1 MCITPI
7 APVSPG
13 RHPSAA
19 LAKEAGEINKAIEK
33 TSKVVAKMNEDLQAA
48 HERRL
53 AGDTSQDRRPVW
65 QAAIGVLERIITI
78 REKIDPFLYAYQQA
92 AETRSLAASRE
103 LRDFEQTVRDEL
115 GLLPAERTPLAAL
128 QVRREWWSLKRIA
141 AAGPPLDTGIPA
153 NEAALA
159 AVLGQIAELKTA
171 IANETKRLAQAA
183 ARQREPV
190 DPAGSEPD
198 WLRAQHERERQL
210 ATETRRRLSR

>member
-1 MCITPI
+1 MRITAIP
-7 APVSPG
+7 AVSPG
-13 RHPSAA
+13 RDPSAA
-19 LAKEAGEINKAIEK
+19 LKKEANQLNTAIEK
-33 TSKVVAKMNEDLQAA
+33 VNRLVAQSNEALQLADD
-48 HERRL
+48 RRL
-53 AGDTSQDRRPVW
+53 AGDSSEDRRALW
-65 QAAIGVLERIITI
+65 QAAIGVLERIVTI

-103 LRDFEQTVRDEL
+103 LRDFEETVRDEL
-115 GLLPAERTPLAAL
+115 GLLPGEMTPLAAL
-128 QVRREWWSLKRIA
+128 QIRKAWWTLKRVA

-159 AVLGQIAELKTA
+159 AVLGQLAELKTA

-198 WLRAQHERERQL
+198 WLRAQHARESQL
-210 ATETRRRLSR
+210 AAAAGRLR